1 MNILKQLAF
10 IPLVFLV
17 QTLYGQKKKRYLPP
31 PPPSNKV
38 VILTGNI
45 NNCVRTSEEVFASR
59 MKRYPF
65 NSSDVIQFVSF
76 DGLVEITD
84 DGEIRIQPLDP
95 GILEWD
101 PMTGIVKSPP
111 DTIKMKEVISL
122 TTPQVDSLTDILF
135 NYGKARDRVGSIE
148 LGCYTPR
155 NAIIF
160 RDSNGKVVAFIE
172 ICFECQGTRI
182 IDKRISLGEMCTY
195 KLNMIK
201 DLFRKVGIKYG
212 AEKVTE

>member
-1 MNILKQLAF
+1 MNIPK
-10 IPLVFLV
+10 PLVFISFLFLV
-17 QTLYGQKKKRYLPP
+17 QTLYGQKKKRELPFPP
-31 PPPSNKV
+31 PNKV
-38 VILTGNI
+38 IAIAGST
-45 NNCVRTSEEVFASR
+45 NNCVRTSEKTFASR
-59 MKRYPF
+59 MERYPF
-65 NSSDVIQFVSF
+65 NSADVIQFVSF

-84 DGEIRIQPLDP
+84 EGEIRVRPLDP
-95 GILEWD
+95 GLLEWD
-101 PMTGIVKSPP
+101 PMTGEVKSPP
-111 DTIKMKEVISL
+111 DTLRLKEVISL
-122 TTPQVDSLTDILF
+122 TMPQVDSLTDILF

-160 RDSNGKVVAFIE
+160 RDSNGKVMAFIE

-201 DLFRKVGIKYG
+201 DLFRKVGVRHGI
-212 AEKVTE
+212 E